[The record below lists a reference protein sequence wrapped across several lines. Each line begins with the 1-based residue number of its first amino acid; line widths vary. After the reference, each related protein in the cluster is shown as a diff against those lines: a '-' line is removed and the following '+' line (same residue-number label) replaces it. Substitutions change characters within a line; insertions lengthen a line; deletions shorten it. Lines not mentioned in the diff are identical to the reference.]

1 MKLSEQKL
9 RGMFMKSN
17 FEFLKRYW
25 PALAQ
30 IGAAAENY
38 LYSDPN
44 ACLYKLGMFGERLI
58 LEIFAFEHI
67 PEPKTDNT
75 HANRIRLLKREG
87 LIPKKIDDI
96 LFALRKTRNSAVHS
110 GADSVDD
117 AKTLL
122 QMTYN
127 LSTWFM
133 EVYGDWGYIPADFIM
148 PKNIVLPDYEAI
160 IKEQEEKIAA
170 LSHQVEA
177 VSTEAS
183 SKSTTERVQK
193 AETISENM
201 ELSEAET
208 RYLIDEQLRKYG
220 WGADTNNIRYS
231 KGTRPQKGKNLAI
244 AEWPTDSKVSKNGYA
259 DYALFIGLQLV
270 GIVEAKKAGIDIPS
284 VIDYQCKDYA
294 QLIKS
299 EHNEYVIKQWG
310 SYKVPFVFA
319 TNGRKYLKQIETKSG
334 IWFLDLRN
342 SSNAPK
348 ALQGWISPQG
358 IMEQLEKDISSANAA
373 LQNTPFDLLRDPDGL
388 NLREYQIRAIEAV
401 ETAIVEGK
409 QTALLSMATGT
420 GKTRTILGMIYR
432 FIKSDRFKRVLF
444 LVDRTALGEQAT
456 DVFREVKIEE
466 LMTLDSIYNI
476 KGLDEKEIDRE
487 TKIHIATVQS
497 LVKRILYSESDTM
510 PSVTDYDLIVV
521 DEAHRGYI
529 LDKEMSET
537 EMLYRNQDDYISKY
551 RTVIEYFDAVKVALT
566 ATPALHTTEI
576 FGKPV
581 FNYSYREAVIDG
593 YLVDHD
599 APHNIKTKLR
609 VEGINYQKGEQLAI
623 YDPVT
628 GEVTN
633 SADLEDDMKFEVDSF
648 NREVITEPF
657 NRTVLNEIA
666 WDLNPDG
673 KGKTLIYAVD
683 DNHADLIVKI
693 LKEIYSEGGVDN
705 DAVMKITGSV
715 AGGNKKKISEAIKRF
730 KNEAYPKIV
739 VTVDLLTTG
748 IDVPEIV
755 NLVFMRRIKSRILF
769 EQMLGRATR
778 LCPAIGKTNFEIYDP
793 VGVYESLQ
801 DVSNMKPVVTNPS
814 TTFENLLDGLAVA
827 KTDDE
832 KAYLIDTI
840 IAKLQRKR
848 SNVSEKALAQFL
860 YLTGGQ
866 NIDSFAKSIRNN
878 NVKRPAAVSETMSVS
893 LVPSTEMSDLVDN
906 IIKNKEAFLILDRD
920 KVHHKHPVVIDN
932 HSDEVVERTRG
943 YGEGQKPEDY
953 LEAFKEFISTNLN
966 TITALKTVCTKPSEL
981 TRESLKGL
989 KFELDRHDFTEN
1001 QLNTAW
1007 KEMTNQDIV
1016 ADIIAFIRQQAL
1028 GSNLI
1033 SHETRVKNAFAKL
1046 RLNHT
1051 FNKTQLD
1058 WLSRIEKVMLEETV
1072 LDKQIFEIGAF
1083 KNAGGFTTI
1092 DRRFGGKLNEIIVE
1106 LNKYLYEDGGTAA

>member
-1 MKLSEQKL
+1 
-9 RGMFMKSN
+9 MKSN
-17 FEFLKRYW
+17 FEFLNKYW

-30 IGAAAENY
+30 IGAAAESY
-38 LYSDPN
+38 VYSDAN

-67 PEPKTDNT
+67 KEPTIDNT

-96 LFALRKTRNSAVHS
+96 LYALRKTRNDAVHA
-110 GADSVDD
+110 GADSVED

-122 QMTYN
+122 SMTYN
-127 LSTWFM
+127 LAVWFM
-133 EVYGDWGYIPADFIM
+133 EVYGDWGYSAPAFVM
-148 PKNIVLPDYEAI
+148 PENVVQPDYESI
-160 IKEQEEKIAA
+160 IKEQEEKIVA
-170 LSHQVEA
+170 LSKQVEA
-177 VSTEAS
+177 VSTAAS
-183 SKSTTERVQK
+183 TKTSKER
-193 AETISENM
+193 AEKGETASESM

-208 RYLIDEQLRKYG
+208 RYLIDEQLRKVG
-220 WGADTNNIRYS
+220 WETDTNTLRYS
-231 KGTRPQKGKNLAI
+231 KGIRPQKGRNLAI
-244 AEWPTDSKVSKNGYA
+244 AEWPTDSAVGKNGYA
-259 DYALFIGLQLV
+259 DYALFVGLKLV
-270 GIVEAKKAGIDIPS
+270 GIVEAKKAAIDIPS
-284 VIDYQCKDYA
+284 VIDHQCKEYA
-294 QLIKS
+294 KGIKG
-299 EHNEYVIKQWG
+299 EHQEYIINQWG
-310 SYKVPFVFA
+310 AYKVPFVFA

-334 IWFLDLRN
+334 IWYLDLRN
-342 SSNAPK
+342 GANAPK

-358 IMEQLEKDISSANAA
+358 LMEQLEKDITAANSA

-388 NLREYQIRAIEAV
+388 NLRKYQINAIEAAEQAV
-401 ETAIVEGK
+401 IDGK
-409 QTALLSMATGT
+409 QTVLLSMATGT

-444 LVDRTALGEQAT
+444 LVDRTALGEQAE
-456 DVFREVKIEE
+456 DVFKEVKIEE

-497 LVKRILYSESDTM
+497 LVKRILYPEGDTM

-551 RTVIEYFDAVKVALT
+551 RTVIEYFDAVKIALT

-599 APHNIKTKLR
+599 APHNIRTKLR
-609 VEGINYQKGEQLAI
+609 VEGIKYEKGEQLAI

-628 GEVTN
+628 GEVLN
-633 SADLEDDMKFEVDSF
+633 SAELEDDMKFEIDTF
-648 NREVITEPF
+648 NRQVITENF

-673 KGKTLIYAVD
+673 QGKTLIYAVD

-693 LKEIYSEGGVDN
+693 LKKIYAEGGVDN
-705 DAVMKITGSV
+705 DTVMKITGSV

-730 KNEAYPKIV
+730 KNESLPKIV

-748 IDVPEIV
+748 IDVPEITT
-755 NLVFMRRIKSRILF
+755 LVFMRRIKSRILF

-778 LCPAIGKTNFEIYDP
+778 LCPSIGKTHFEIYDP

-814 TTFENLLDGLAVA
+814 TSFEDLMKGLEVA
-827 KTDDE
+827 ATDE
-832 KAYLIDTI
+832 QLAYQIDLIV
-840 IAKLQRKR
+840 AKLQRKR
-848 SNVSEKALAQFL
+848 RNVSKKALEQFTH
-860 YLTGGQ
+860 LTGGK
-866 NIDSFAKSIRNN
+866 DLGVFAEHLNS
-878 NVKRPAAVSETMSVS
+878 
-893 LVPSTEMSDLVDN
+893 ST
-906 IIKNKEAFLILDRD
+906 IKEATAELLGHREAFSVLDKDRPHS
-920 KVHHKHPVVIDN
+920 KSPRIIDD
-932 HSDEVVERTRG
+932 HSDEVIDHTRG

-953 LEAFKEFISTNLN
+953 LEAFKEFINN
-966 TITALKTVCTKPSEL
+966 NMNAIAALRTVCTRPSEL
-981 TRESLKGL
+981 TREALKSLKL
-989 KFELDRHDFTEN
+989 ELDRHDFTEK
-1001 QLNTAW
+1001 QLNSAW
-1007 KEMTNQDIV
+1007 NEMTNQDIV

-1028 GSNLI
+1028 GSALVG
-1033 SHETRVKNAFAKL
+1033 HEQRVKHAFAKL
-1046 RLNHT
+1046 RMNHE

-1058 WLSRIEKVMLEETV
+1058 WLKRIEKVLLEESV
-1072 LDKQIFEIGAF
+1072 LDEQIFEVGAF
-1083 KNAGGFTTI
+1083 KNAGGFTII
-1092 DRRFGGKLNEIIVE
+1092 DRRFGGKLREIMTE
-1106 LNKYLYEDGGTAA
+1106 LNEYLYDDGGSVA

>member
-1 MKLSEQKL
+1 
-9 RGMFMKSN
+9 MKSN
-17 FEFLKRYW
+17 FEYLKRYW

-67 PEPKTDNT
+67 PEPKADNT

-117 AKTLL
+117 AKILL

-133 EVYGDWGYIPADFIM
+133 EVYGDWGYIPADFVM
-148 PKNIVLPDYEAI
+148 PGKVVLPDYEAI
-160 IKEQEEKIAA
+160 IKEQEDKIAA
-170 LSHQVEA
+170 LSHQVES
-177 VSTEAS
+177 VSTQAS
-183 SKSTTERVQK
+183 NKSTTERVQK
-193 AETISENM
+193 AETTSENM

-220 WGADTNNIRYS
+220 WEADTNNIRYS
-231 KGTRPQKGKNLAI
+231 KGTRPQKGKNLVI

-259 DYALFIGLQLV
+259 DYALFVGLQLV
-270 GIVEAKKAGIDIPS
+270 GIVEAKKANIDIPS

-294 QLIKS
+294 QLIKP
-299 EHNEYVIKQWG
+299 EHNEYVIKQWD

-342 SSNAPK
+342 NSNAPK

-358 IMEQLEKDISSANAA
+358 IMELLEKDISSANAT

-388 NLREYQIRAIEAV
+388 NLREYQIRAIEAAEKAV
-401 ETAIVEGK
+401 IDGK
-409 QTALLSMATGT
+409 QTVLLSMATGT

-444 LVDRTALGEQAT
+444 LVDRTALGEQAA

-476 KGLDEKEIDRE
+476 KGLDEKEIDKE

-537 EMLYRNQDDYISKY
+537 EMLYRNQDDYISKC

-628 GEVTN
+628 GEVMN
-633 SADLEDDMKFEVDSF
+633 SADLEDDMKFEIDSF

-705 DAVMKITGSV
+705 DTVMKITGSV

-730 KNEAYPKIV
+730 KNESNPKVV

-778 LCPAIGKTNFEIYDP
+778 LCPSIGKTNFEIYDP

-814 TTFENLLDGLAVA
+814 TTFEDLLSGLSVA

-840 IAKLQRKR
+840 VAKLQRKR
-848 SNVSEKALAQFL
+848 SNVSEKTLEQFI

-866 NIDSFAKSIRNN
+866 DIDSFAKSIRNN
-878 NVKRPAAVSETMSVS
+878 NIKRSADVLETVGVPLVS
-893 LVPSTEMSDLVDN
+893 STEMSSLVDD
-906 IIKNKEAFLILDRD
+906 IIKNKEAFLVLDRD
-920 KVHHKHPVVIDN
+920 KVQHKRPVVIDN
-932 HSDEVVERTRG
+932 HPDEVVERTRG
-943 YGEGQKPEDY
+943 YGDGQKPEDY
-953 LEAFKEFISTNLN
+953 LESFKEFISTNLN
-966 TITALKTVCTKPSEL
+966 TIAALKTVCTKPSEL

-989 KFELDRHDFTEN
+989 KLELDRHNFTEN

-1058 WLSRIEKVMLEETV
+1058 WLNRIEKVMLEETV

-1083 KNAGGFTTI
+1083 KNAGGFTII

-1106 LNKYLYEDGGTAA
+1106 LNKYLYEDGGNVA

>member
-1 MKLSEQKL
+1 
-9 RGMFMKSN
+9 MKSN
-17 FEFLKRYW
+17 FEFLNRYW

-30 IGAAAENY
+30 IGAVAESY
-38 LYSDPN
+38 VYSDAN

-67 PEPKTDNT
+67 KEPTIDNT

-96 LFALRKTRNSAVHS
+96 LYALRKTRNDAVHA
-110 GADSVDD
+110 GADSVED

-122 QMTYN
+122 SMTYN
-127 LSTWFM
+127 LAVWFM
-133 EVYGDWGYIPADFIM
+133 EVYGDWGYIAPAFVM
-148 PKNIVLPDYEAI
+148 PENVVQPDYESI
-160 IKEQEEKIAA
+160 IKEQEEKIVA
-170 LSHQVEA
+170 LSKQVEA
-177 VSTEAS
+177 VSTAAS
-183 SKSTTERVQK
+183 TKTSKER
-193 AETISENM
+193 AEKGETASESM

-208 RYLIDEQLRKYG
+208 RYLIDEQLRKFG
-220 WGADTNNIRYS
+220 WEADTNNLRYS
-231 KGTRPQKGKNLAI
+231 KGTRPQKGRNLAI
-244 AEWPTDSKVSKNGYA
+244 AEWPTDSAVGKNGYA
-259 DYALFIGLQLV
+259 DYALFVGLKLV
-270 GIVEAKKAGIDIPS
+270 GIVEAKKAAIDIPA
-284 VIDYQCKDYA
+284 VIDHQCKEYA
-294 QLIKS
+294 KGIKA
-299 EHNEYVIKQWG
+299 EHKEYIINQWG
-310 SYKVPFVFA
+310 AYKVPFVFA

-334 IWFLDLRN
+334 IWCLDLR
-342 SSNAPK
+342 SGANAPK

-358 IMEQLEKDISSANAA
+358 LMEQLEKDIAAANST

-388 NLREYQIRAIEAV
+388 NLRKYQINAIEAAERAV
-401 ETAIVEGK
+401 IEGK
-409 QTALLSMATGT
+409 QTVLLSMATGT

-444 LVDRTALGEQAT
+444 LVDRTALGEQAE
-456 DVFREVKIEE
+456 DVFKEVKIEE

-497 LVKRILYSESDTM
+497 LVKRILYPEGDTM

-529 LDKEMSET
+529 LDKEMSES

-551 RTVIEYFDAVKVALT
+551 RTVIEYFDAVKIALT

-599 APHNIKTKLR
+599 APHNIRTKLR

-628 GEVTN
+628 GEVLN
-633 SADLEDDMKFEVDSF
+633 SAELEDDMKFEIDSF
-648 NREVITEPF
+648 NRQVITGNF
-657 NRTVLNEIA
+657 NRTVLEEIA
-666 WDLNPDG
+666 WDFNPDG
-673 KGKTLIYAVD
+673 QGKTLIYAVD

-693 LKEIYSEGGVDN
+693 LKEIYAEGGVDN
-705 DAVMKITGSV
+705 DTVMKITGSV

-730 KNEAYPKIV
+730 KNEALPKIV

-748 IDVPEIV
+748 IDVPEITT
-755 NLVFMRRIKSRILF
+755 LVFMRRIKSRILF

-778 LCPAIGKTNFEIYDP
+778 LCPSIGKTHFEIYDP

-814 TTFENLLDGLAVA
+814 TSFEDLIKGLEVST
-827 KTDDE
+827 TDE
-832 KAYLIDTI
+832 QLAYQIDLIV
-840 IAKLQRKR
+840 AKLQRKR
-848 SNVSEKALAQFL
+848 RNVSKKALEQFAH
-860 YLTGGQ
+860 LTGGK
-866 NIDSFAKSIRNN
+866 DLGAFAEHLNS
-878 NVKRPAAVSETMSVS
+878 
-893 LVPSTEMSDLVDN
+893 ST
-906 IIKNKEAFLILDRD
+906 IKEATAELLGHREAFSVLDKDRTHR
-920 KVHHKHPVVIDN
+920 KRPVVIDN
-932 HSDEVVERTRG
+932 HEDELIDHTRG

-953 LEAFKEFISTNLN
+953 LEAFREFINN
-966 TITALKTVCTKPSEL
+966 NINAIAALRTVCTRPSEL
-981 TRESLKGL
+981 TREALKSLKL
-989 KFELDRHDFTEN
+989 ELDRHDFTEK
-1001 QLNTAW
+1001 QLNSAW
-1007 KEMTNQDIV
+1007 NEMTNQDIV

-1028 GSNLI
+1028 GSALVG
-1033 SHETRVKNAFAKL
+1033 HEQRVKHAFAKL
-1046 RLNHT
+1046 RMNHE
-1051 FNKTQLD
+1051 FNKTQLE
-1058 WLSRIEKVMLEETV
+1058 WLKRIEKVLLEESV
-1072 LDKQIFEIGAF
+1072 LDEQIFEVGAF

-1092 DRRFGGKLNEIIVE
+1092 DRRFGGKLREIMTE
-1106 LNKYLYEDGGTAA
+1106 LNEYLYDDGGSVA

>member
-1 MKLSEQKL
+1 
-9 RGMFMKSN
+9 MKSN
-17 FEFLKRYW
+17 FEYLKRYW

-44 ACLYKLGMFGERLI
+44 ACIYKLGMFGERLI
-58 LEIFAFEHI
+58 LEIFVFEHI
-67 PEPKTDNT
+67 PEPTVDNT
-75 HANRIRLLKREG
+75 HSNRIRLLKREG

-96 LFALRKTRNSAVHS
+96 LYAIRKTRNNAVHS
-110 GADSVDD
+110 GEDSVDD
-117 AKTLL
+117 AKILL

-133 EVYGDWGYIPADFIM
+133 EVYGDWGYIPADFVM
-148 PKNIVLPDYEAI
+148 PEKVVLPDYEAI
-160 IKEQEEKIAA
+160 IKEQEDTIAA
-170 LSHQVEA
+170 LSHKVEFI
-177 VSTEAS
+177 STQAS
-183 SKSTTERVQK
+183 NKSTTERVQK
-193 AETISENM
+193 AETTSENM

-220 WGADTNNIRYS
+220 WEADTNNIRYS
-231 KGTRPQKGKNLAI
+231 KGTRPQKSKNFAI

-259 DYALFIGLQLV
+259 DYALFVGLQLV
-270 GIVEAKKAGIDIPS
+270 GIVEAKKANIDIPS

-294 QLIKS
+294 QLIKP

-342 SSNAPK
+342 NSNAPK

-358 IMEQLEKDISSANAA
+358 IMELLEKDISSANAT

-388 NLREYQIRAIEAV
+388 NLREYQIRAIEAAEKAV
-401 ETAIVEGK
+401 IDGK
-409 QTALLSMATGT
+409 QTVLLSMATGT

-444 LVDRTALGEQAT
+444 LVDRTALGEQAA

-476 KGLDEKEIDRE
+476 KGLDEKEIDKE

-497 LVKRILYSESDTM
+497 LVKRILYLESDTM

-628 GEVTN
+628 GEVMN
-633 SADLEDDMKFEVDSF
+633 SADLEDDMKFEIDSF

-693 LKEIYSEGGVDN
+693 LKGIYSEGGVDN

-730 KNEAYPKIV
+730 KNESNPKVV

-755 NLVFMRRIKSRILF
+755 NLVFMRCIKSRILF

-814 TTFENLLDGLAVA
+814 TTFEDLLSGLSVA

-840 IAKLQRKR
+840 VAKLQRKR
-848 SNVSEKALAQFL
+848 SNVSEKALEQFI

-866 NIDSFAKSIRNN
+866 DIDSFAKSIRNN
-878 NVKRPAAVSETMSVS
+878 NVKRSPDFLETVGVPLVS
-893 LVPSTEMSDLVDN
+893 STEMSSLVDD

-920 KVHHKHPVVIDN
+920 KVQHKRPVIIDN
-932 HSDEVVERTRG
+932 HPDEVIERTRG

-953 LEAFKEFISTNLN
+953 LESFKEFISTNLN
-966 TITALKTVCTKPSEL
+966 TIAALKTVCTKPSEL

-989 KFELDRHDFTEN
+989 KHELDRHNFTEN

-1007 KEMTNQDIV
+1007 KEMTSQDIV

-1058 WLSRIEKVMLEETV
+1058 WLNRIEKAMLEETV

-1083 KNAGGFTTI
+1083 KNAGGFTII

-1106 LNKYLYEDGGTAA
+1106 LNKYLYEDGGNVA

>member
-1 MKLSEQKL
+1 
-9 RGMFMKSN
+9 MKSN
-17 FEFLKRYW
+17 FEYLKRYW

-44 ACLYKLGMFGERLI
+44 ACIYKLGMFGERLI

-67 PEPKTDNT
+67 PEPTVDNT
-75 HANRIRLLKREG
+75 HSNRIRLLKREG

-96 LFALRKTRNSAVHS
+96 LYSIRKTRNNAVHS
-110 GADSVDD
+110 GEDSVDD
-117 AKTLL
+117 AKILL

-133 EVYGDWGYIPADFIM
+133 EVYGDWGYIPADFVM
-148 PKNIVLPDYEAI
+148 PEKVVLPDYEAI
-160 IKEQEEKIAA
+160 IKEQEDKIAA
-170 LSHQVEA
+170 LSHQVES
-177 VSTEAS
+177 VSTQAS
-183 SKSTTERVQK
+183 NKSTTERVQK
-193 AETISENM
+193 AETTSENM

-220 WGADTNNIRYS
+220 WEADTNNIRYS
-231 KGTRPQKGKNLAI
+231 KGTRPQKSKNLAI

-259 DYALFIGLQLV
+259 DYALFVGLQLV
-270 GIVEAKKAGIDIPS
+270 GIVEAKKANIDIPS

-294 QLIKS
+294 QLIKP

-342 SSNAPK
+342 NSNAPK

-358 IMEQLEKDISSANAA
+358 IMELLEKDISSANAT

-388 NLREYQIRAIEAV
+388 NLREYQIRAIEAAEKAV
-401 ETAIVEGK
+401 IDGK
-409 QTALLSMATGT
+409 QTVLLSMATGT

-444 LVDRTALGEQAT
+444 LVDRTALGEQAA

-476 KGLDEKEIDRE
+476 KGLDEKEIDKE

-497 LVKRILYSESDTM
+497 LVKRILYPESDTM

-628 GEVTN
+628 GEVMN
-633 SADLEDDMKFEVDSF
+633 SADLEDDMKFEIDSF

-730 KNEAYPKIV
+730 KNESNPKVV

-778 LCPAIGKTNFEIYDP
+778 LCPSIGKTNFEIYDP

-814 TTFENLLDGLAVA
+814 TTFEDLLSGLSVA

-840 IAKLQRKR
+840 VAKLQRKR
-848 SNVSEKALAQFL
+848 SNVSEKTLEQFI

-866 NIDSFAKSIRNN
+866 DIDSFAKSIRNN
-878 NVKRPAAVSETMSVS
+878 NIKRSADVLETVGVPLVS
-893 LVPSTEMSDLVDN
+893 STEMSSLVDD
-906 IIKNKEAFLILDRD
+906 IIKNKEAFLVLDRD
-920 KVHHKHPVVIDN
+920 KVQHKRPVVIDN
-932 HSDEVVERTRG
+932 HPDEVVERTRG
-943 YGEGQKPEDY
+943 YGDGQKPEDY
-953 LEAFKEFISTNLN
+953 LESFKEFIGTNLN
-966 TITALKTVCTKPSEL
+966 TIAALKTVCTKPSEL

-989 KFELDRHDFTEN
+989 KLELDRHNFTEN

-1058 WLSRIEKVMLEETV
+1058 WLNRIEKVMLEETV

-1083 KNAGGFTTI
+1083 KNAGGFTII

-1106 LNKYLYEDGGTAA
+1106 LNKYLYEDGGNVA

>member
-1 MKLSEQKL
+1 
-9 RGMFMKSN
+9 MKSN
-17 FEFLKRYW
+17 FEYLKRYW

-44 ACLYKLGMFGERLI
+44 ACIYKLGMFGERLI
-58 LEIFAFEHI
+58 LEILAFEHI
-67 PEPKTDNT
+67 PEPTVDNT
-75 HANRIRLLKREG
+75 HSNRIRLLKREG

-96 LFALRKTRNSAVHS
+96 LYAIRKTRNNAVHS
-110 GADSVDD
+110 GEDSVDD
-117 AKTLL
+117 AKILL

-133 EVYGDWGYIPADFIM
+133 EVYGDWGYIPADFVM
-148 PKNIVLPDYEAI
+148 PEKVVLPDYEAI
-160 IKEQEEKIAA
+160 IKEQEDTIAA
-170 LSHQVEA
+170 LSHKVEFI
-177 VSTEAS
+177 STQAS
-183 SKSTTERVQK
+183 NKSTTERVQK
-193 AETISENM
+193 AETTSENM

-220 WGADTNNIRYS
+220 WEADTNNIRYS
-231 KGTRPQKGKNLAI
+231 KGTRPQKGKNFAI

-259 DYALFIGLQLV
+259 DYALFVGLQLV
-270 GIVEAKKAGIDIPS
+270 GIVEAKKANIDIPS

-294 QLIKS
+294 QLIKP

-342 SSNAPK
+342 NSNAPK

-358 IMEQLEKDISSANAA
+358 IMELLEKDISSANAT

-388 NLREYQIRAIEAV
+388 NLREYQIRAIEAAEKAV
-401 ETAIVEGK
+401 IDGK
-409 QTALLSMATGT
+409 QTVLLSMATGT

-444 LVDRTALGEQAT
+444 LVDRTALGEQAA

-476 KGLDEKEIDRE
+476 KGLDEKEIDKE

-497 LVKRILYSESDTM
+497 LVKRILYPESDTM

-628 GEVTN
+628 GEVMN
-633 SADLEDDMKFEVDSF
+633 SADLEDDMKFEIDSF

-730 KNEAYPKIV
+730 KNESNPKVV

-814 TTFENLLDGLAVA
+814 TTFEDLLSGLSVA

-840 IAKLQRKR
+840 VAKLQRKR
-848 SNVSEKALAQFL
+848 SNVSEKALEQFI

-866 NIDSFAKSIRNN
+866 DIDSFAKSIRNN
-878 NVKRPAAVSETMSVS
+878 NVKRSPDFLETVGVPLVS
-893 LVPSTEMSDLVDN
+893 STEMSSLVDD

-920 KVHHKHPVVIDN
+920 KVQHKRPVIIDN
-932 HSDEVVERTRG
+932 HPDEVIERTRG

-953 LEAFKEFISTNLN
+953 LESFKEFISTNLN
-966 TITALKTVCTKPSEL
+966 TIAALKTVCTKPSEL

-989 KFELDRHDFTEN
+989 KLELDRHNFTEN

-1058 WLSRIEKVMLEETV
+1058 WLNRIEKVMLEETV

-1083 KNAGGFTTI
+1083 KNAGGFTII

-1106 LNKYLYEDGGTAA
+1106 LNKYLYEDGGNVA

>member
-1 MKLSEQKL
+1 
-9 RGMFMKSN
+9 MKSN
-17 FEFLKRYW
+17 FEFLNKYW

-30 IGAAAENY
+30 IGAAAESY
-38 LYSDPN
+38 VYSDAN

-67 PEPKTDNT
+67 KEPTIDNT

-87 LIPKKIDDI
+87 LIPKRIDDI
-96 LFALRKTRNSAVHS
+96 LYALRKTRNDAVHA
-110 GADSVDD
+110 GADSVED

-122 QMTYN
+122 SMTYN
-127 LSTWFM
+127 LAVWFM
-133 EVYGDWGYIPADFIM
+133 EVYGDWGYIAPAFVM
-148 PKNIVLPDYEAI
+148 PENVVQPDYESI
-160 IKEQEEKIAA
+160 IKEQEEKIVA
-170 LSHQVEA
+170 LSKQVEA
-177 VSTEAS
+177 VSTAAS
-183 SKSTTERVQK
+183 TKTSKER
-193 AETISENM
+193 AEKGETASESM

-208 RYLIDEQLRKYG
+208 RYLIDEQLRKVG
-220 WGADTNNIRYS
+220 WETDTNTLRYS
-231 KGTRPQKGKNLAI
+231 KGIRPQKGRNLAI
-244 AEWPTDSKVSKNGYA
+244 AEWPTDSAVGKNGYA
-259 DYALFIGLQLV
+259 DYALFVGLKLV
-270 GIVEAKKAGIDIPS
+270 GIVEAKKAAIDIPS
-284 VIDYQCKDYA
+284 VIDHQCKEYA
-294 QLIKS
+294 KGIKG
-299 EHNEYVIKQWG
+299 EHQEYIINQWG
-310 SYKVPFVFA
+310 AYKVPFVFA

-334 IWFLDLRN
+334 IWYLDLRN
-342 SSNAPK
+342 GANAPK

-358 IMEQLEKDISSANAA
+358 LMEQLEKDITAANSA

-388 NLREYQIRAIEAV
+388 NLRKYQINAIEAAEQAV
-401 ETAIVEGK
+401 IDGK
-409 QTALLSMATGT
+409 QTVLLSMATGT

-444 LVDRTALGEQAT
+444 LVDRTALGEQAE
-456 DVFREVKIEE
+456 DVFKEVKIEE

-497 LVKRILYSESDTM
+497 LVKRILYPEGDTM

-551 RTVIEYFDAVKVALT
+551 RTVIEYFDAVKIALT

-599 APHNIKTKLR
+599 APHNIRTKLR
-609 VEGINYQKGEQLAI
+609 VEGIKYEKGEQLAI

-628 GEVTN
+628 GEVLN
-633 SADLEDDMKFEVDSF
+633 SAELEDDMKFEIDTF
-648 NREVITEPF
+648 NRQVITENF

-673 KGKTLIYAVD
+673 QGKTLIYAVD

-693 LKEIYSEGGVDN
+693 LKKIYAEGGVDN
-705 DAVMKITGSV
+705 DTVMKITGSV

-730 KNEAYPKIV
+730 KNESLPKIV

-748 IDVPEIV
+748 IDVPEITT
-755 NLVFMRRIKSRILF
+755 LVFMRRIKSRILF

-778 LCPAIGKTNFEIYDP
+778 LCPSIGKTHFEIYDP

-814 TTFENLLDGLAVA
+814 TSFGDLMKGLEVATTDEQLAYQINLIV
-827 KTDDE
+827 
-832 KAYLIDTI
+832 
-840 IAKLQRKR
+840 AKLQRKR
-848 SNVSEKALAQFL
+848 RNISKKALEQFEN
-860 YLTGGQ
+860 LTGGK
-866 NIDSFAKSIRNN
+866 DLGAFAEHLNS
-878 NVKRPAAVSETMSVS
+878 
-893 LVPSTEMSDLVDN
+893 ST
-906 IIKNKEAFLILDRD
+906 IKEAAAELLGHREAFSVLDKDRPHSKSPRIID
-920 KVHHKHPVVIDN
+920 DHPDVVID
-932 HSDEVVERTRG
+932 HTRG

-953 LEAFKEFISTNLN
+953 LEAFKEFINN
-966 TITALKTVCTKPSEL
+966 NMNAIAALRTVCTRPSEL
-981 TRESLKGL
+981 TREALKSLKL
-989 KFELDRHDFTEN
+989 ELDRHDFTEK
-1001 QLNTAW
+1001 QLNSAW
-1007 KEMTNQDIV
+1007 NEMTNQDIV

-1028 GSNLI
+1028 GSALVG
-1033 SHETRVKNAFAKL
+1033 HEQRVKHAFAKL
-1046 RLNHT
+1046 RMNHE
-1051 FNKTQLD
+1051 FNKTQLE
-1058 WLSRIEKVMLEETV
+1058 WLKRIEKVLLEESV
-1072 LDKQIFEIGAF
+1072 LDEQIFEVGAF
-1083 KNAGGFTTI
+1083 KNAGGFTII
-1092 DRRFGGKLNEIIVE
+1092 DRRFGGKLREIMTE
-1106 LNKYLYEDGGTAA
+1106 LNEYLYDDGGSVA

>member
-1 MKLSEQKL
+1 
-9 RGMFMKSN
+9 MKSN
-17 FEFLKRYW
+17 FEFLSRYW

-30 IGAAAENY
+30 IGAAAESY
-38 LYSDPN
+38 VYSDAN

-67 PEPKTDNT
+67 KEPSIDNT

-96 LFALRKTRNSAVHS
+96 LYALRKTRNDAVHA
-110 GADSVDD
+110 GADSVED

-122 QMTYN
+122 SMTYN
-127 LSTWFM
+127 LAVWFM
-133 EVYGDWGYIPADFIM
+133 EVYGDWGYIAPAFVM
-148 PKNIVLPDYEAI
+148 PENVVQPDYESI

-170 LSHQVEA
+170 LSKQVEA
-177 VSTEAS
+177 VSTAAS
-183 SKSTTERVQK
+183 TKTSKER
-193 AETISENM
+193 AEKGETASESM

-208 RYLIDEQLRKYG
+208 RYLIDEQLRKFG
-220 WGADTNNIRYS
+220 WEVDTNTLRYS
-231 KGTRPQKGKNLAI
+231 KGTRPQKGRNLAI
-244 AEWPTDSKVSKNGYA
+244 AEWPTDSAVGKNGYA
-259 DYALFIGLQLV
+259 DYALFVGLKLV
-270 GIVEAKKAGIDIPS
+270 GIVEAKKAAIDIPS
-284 VIDYQCKDYA
+284 VIDHQCKEYA
-294 QLIKS
+294 KGIKG
-299 EHNEYVIKQWG
+299 EHQEYIINQWG
-310 SYKVPFVFA
+310 VYKVPFVFA

-334 IWFLDLRN
+334 IWYLDLR
-342 SSNAPK
+342 SGANAPK

-358 IMEQLEKDISSANAA
+358 LVEQLEKDIAAANAA

-388 NLREYQIRAIEAV
+388 NLRKYQINAIEAAEQAV
-401 ETAIVEGK
+401 IDGK
-409 QTALLSMATGT
+409 QTVLLSMATGT

-444 LVDRTALGEQAT
+444 LVDRTALGEQAE
-456 DVFREVKIEE
+456 DVFKEVKIEE

-497 LVKRILYSESDTM
+497 LVKRILYPEGDTM

-551 RTVIEYFDAVKVALT
+551 RTVIEYFDAVKIALT

-599 APHNIKTKLR
+599 APHNIRTKLR
-609 VEGINYQKGEQLAI
+609 VEGIKYEKGEQLAI

-628 GEVTN
+628 GEVLN
-633 SADLEDDMKFEVDSF
+633 SAELEDDMKFQIDTF
-648 NREVITEPF
+648 NRQVITENF

-673 KGKTLIYAVD
+673 QGKTLIYAVD

-693 LKEIYSEGGVDN
+693 LKEIYAEGGVDN
-705 DAVMKITGSV
+705 DTVMKITGSV

-730 KNEAYPKIV
+730 KNESLPKIV

-748 IDVPEIV
+748 IDVPEITT
-755 NLVFMRRIKSRILF
+755 LVFMRRIKSRILF

-778 LCPAIGKTNFEIYDP
+778 LCPSIGKTHFEIYDP

-814 TTFENLLDGLAVA
+814 TSFEDLMKGLEVATTDEQLAYQINLIV
-827 KTDDE
+827 
-832 KAYLIDTI
+832 
-840 IAKLQRKR
+840 AKLQRKR
-848 SNVSEKALAQFL
+848 RNISEKALEQFAN
-860 YLTGGQ
+860 LTGSKDLGA
-866 NIDSFAKSIRNN
+866 FAEHLNS
-878 NVKRPAAVSETMSVS
+878 
-893 LVPSTEMSDLVDN
+893 ST
-906 IIKNKEAFLILDRD
+906 IKEAAAELLGHREAFSVLDKDRPHSKSPRIID
-920 KVHHKHPVVIDN
+920 NHPDVVID
-932 HSDEVVERTRG
+932 HTRG

-953 LEAFKEFISTNLN
+953 LEAFKDFINN
-966 TITALKTVCTKPSEL
+966 NMNAIAALRMVCTRPSEL
-981 TRESLKGL
+981 TREALKSLKL
-989 KFELDRHDFTEN
+989 ELDRHDFTEK
-1001 QLNTAW
+1001 QLNSAW
-1007 KEMTNQDIV
+1007 NEMTNQDIV

-1028 GSNLI
+1028 GSALVG
-1033 SHETRVKNAFAKL
+1033 HEQRVKHAFAKL
-1046 RLNHT
+1046 RMNHE

-1058 WLSRIEKVMLEETV
+1058 WLKRIEKVLLEESV
-1072 LDKQIFEIGAF
+1072 LDEQIFEVGAF
-1083 KNAGGFTTI
+1083 KNAGGFTII
-1092 DRRFGGKLNEIIVE
+1092 DRRFGGKLREIMTE
-1106 LNKYLYEDGGTAA
+1106 LNEYLYDDGGSVA